1 VRRAIRL
8 GDKVRL
14 HSLNTQGVVTSL
26 SEEDAE
32 VSVGVLRI
40 RARLAELQLM
50 GEETPLSSSPTGLPT
65 ARELMAGSHPRPA
78 ADAPTAP
85 ARQSGS
91 PLYAESPGIELDLR
105 GQRSEEALDALD
117 RYLDSAYLAGLP
129 WVRIIHGK
137 GTGKLR
143 LAVREALSHHPH
155 VKSFESGGDKE
166 GGEGVT
172 VAKLAL

>member
-1 VRRAIRL
+1 
-8 GDKVRL
+8 
-14 HSLNTQGVVTSL
+14 VVTSIG
-26 SEEDAE
+26 EEEAE
-32 VSVGVLRI
+32 VQVGVLRI
-40 RARLAELQLM
+40 RTRLAELQVL
-50 GEETPLSSSPTGLPT
+50 GEETPLTPSPYGLPT
-65 ARELMAGSHPRPA
+65 ARELMAATHSSTTGEVVGGSIHIPA
-78 ADAPTAP
+78 KHM
-85 ARQSGS
+85 
-91 PLYAESPGIELDLR
+91 YAESPGIELDLR
-105 GQRSEEALDALD
+105 GQRSEEALDALE

-143 LAVREALSHHPH
+143 LAVREALSQSPH